1 MRYLGVDP
9 GGKRMGLAVGDDF
22 TSIATPLKILPYT
35 GAKRAAETLK
45 SMMPDHRIDVVV
57 IGFPTAED
65 GSRTAACARSE
76 AIATNLNDL
85 GVETVFQSEFLTTN
99 EARRRAAEVG
109 LRKSEPVDHLAA
121 QILLEE
127 FLLSLCAK

>member
-1 MRYLGVDP
+1 
-9 GGKRMGLAVGDDF
+9 MGLAIGDDL

-35 GAKRAAETLK
+35 GAKQAAETLK
-45 SMMPDHRIDVVV
+45 AMMGDHGVTMIV
-57 IGFPTAED
+57 IGFPTTED

-76 AIATNLNDL
+76 AMAKTLNDL
-85 GVETVFQSEFLTTN
+85 GVETAFQAEFLTTN
-99 EARRRAAEVG
+99 EARRRAADAG
-109 LRKSEPVDHLAA
+109 LRPSNPVDHLAA